1 VKGSNATVTVENG
14 AAFATAGEVN
24 NNIDILTGGTLA
36 AWNAIQGNTTLSVS
50 GIDTVNGNVTNGGTL
65 LLGAANNSVGNN
77 FIINGDYTG
86 SSGSQ
91 IVMNSSLGED
101 NAPTDHLTIT
111 GSSFG
116 QSDVSVKNIGGL
128 GAQTVNGME
137 IVSVGG

>member
-1 VKGSNATVTVENG
+1 MKGSNATVTVENG

-91 IVMNSSLGED
+91 IVMNSSR
-101 NAPTDHLTIT
+101 AKITHQPTTSPLRAAA
-111 GSSFG
+111 SVSPG
-116 QSDVSVKNIGGL
+116 QC
-128 GAQTVNGME
+128 E
-137 IVSVGG
+137 